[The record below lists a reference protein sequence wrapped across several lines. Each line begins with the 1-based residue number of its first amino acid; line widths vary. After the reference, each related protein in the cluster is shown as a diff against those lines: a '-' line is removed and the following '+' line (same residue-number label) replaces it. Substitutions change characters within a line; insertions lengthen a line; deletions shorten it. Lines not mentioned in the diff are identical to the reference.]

1 MIINENGIYTNKD
14 NVDTI
19 KWVLDDLIEDEHVRL
34 CRLLNMS
41 YTMNVNEDV
50 TVGMTVVDGVVYD
63 GTNRIY
69 PPASL
74 DDRLSNIVNKLN
86 IIEDP
91 FKLSLSDYKQYL
103 IDKSKMNLKLFLDDN
118 PLEYNGGLY
127 TMSED
132 KQTQLLATL
141 NTYDTITRLNNDM
154 SKLNETL
161 PDEEKHQLIPNILTW
176 NERGKPC
183 TEWIYE
189 DLLQLFFT
197 MFGMVKKLVVK
208 QQYLEISINNLNTRE
223 ELDALDLT
231 FSYND
236 FL

>member
-1 MIINENGIYTNKD
+1 MRTAFIQNKN

-19 KWVLDDLIEDEHVRL
+19 KWIIDDLVEDEHIRL

-41 YTMNVNEDV
+41 YSMVVDDRV
-50 TVGMTVVDGVVYD
+50 SVDMTVINGVVYD
-63 GTNRIY
+63 GENRIY
-69 PPASL
+69 PPPNIN
-74 DDRLSNIVNKLN
+74 DRISNIVDKLN
-86 IIEDP
+86 IVEDP
-91 FKLSLSDYKQYL
+91 TKLEINEYKQYL
-103 IDKSKMNLKLFLDDN
+103 IDKSKMNLKLFLEYN

-141 NTYDTITRLNNDM
+141 NTYDTIKRLNNDM
-154 SKLNETL
+154 IKLNENL
-161 PDEEKHQLIPNILTW
+161 PDEEKNQLIPNILTW

-189 DLLQLFFT
+189 DLLQLYFT
-197 MFGMVKKLVVK
+197 MFSMVKKLVVK
-208 QQYLEISINNLNTRE
+208 QQYLEVNINNLNTRE

-236 FL
+236 

>member
-1 MIINENGIYTNKD
+1 MRTAFIQNKN

-19 KWVLDDLIEDEHVRL
+19 KWIIDDLVEDEHIRL

-41 YTMNVNEDV
+41 YSMVVDDRV
-50 TVGMTVVDGVVYD
+50 SVDMTVINGVVYD
-63 GTNRIY
+63 GENRIY
-69 PPASL
+69 PPPNIN
-74 DDRLSNIVNKLN
+74 DRISNIVDKLN
-86 IIEDP
+86 IVEDP
-91 FKLSLSDYKQYL
+91 TKLEINEYKQYL
-103 IDKSKMNLKLFLDDN
+103 IDKSKMNLKLFLEYN

-141 NTYDTITRLNNDM
+141 NTYDTIKRLNNDM
-154 SKLNETL
+154 IKLNENL

-189 DLLQLFFT
+189 DLLQLYFT
-197 MFGMVKKLVVK
+197 MFSMVKKLVVK
-208 QQYLEISINNLNTRE
+208 QQYLEVNINNLNTRE

>member
-1 MIINENGIYTNKD
+1 MKTAFIQNKN

-19 KWVLDDLIEDEHVRL
+19 KWIIDDLVEDEHIRL

-41 YTMNVNEDV
+41 YSMVVDDRV
-50 TVGMTVVDGVVYD
+50 TVDMIVINGVVYD
-63 GTNRIY
+63 GENRIY
-69 PPASL
+69 PPPNIN
-74 DDRLSNIVNKLN
+74 DRISNIVDKLN
-86 IIEDP
+86 IVEDP
-91 FKLSLSDYKQYL
+91 TKLEINEYKQYL
-103 IDKSKMNLKLFLDDN
+103 IDKSKMNLKLFLEYN

-141 NTYDTITRLNNDM
+141 NTYDTIKRLNNDM
-154 SKLNETL
+154 IKLNETL

-189 DLLQLFFT
+189 DLLQLYFT

-208 QQYLEISINNLNTRE
+208 QQYLELNINNFNTRE

>member
-1 MIINENGIYTNKD
+1 MRTAFIQNKN

-19 KWVLDDLIEDEHVRL
+19 KWIIDDLVEDEHIRL

-41 YTMNVNEDV
+41 YSMVVDDSV
-50 TVGMTVVDGVVYD
+50 TVDMIVINGVVYD
-63 GTNRIY
+63 GENRIY
-69 PPASL
+69 PPPNIN
-74 DDRLSNIVNKLN
+74 DRISNIVDKLN
-86 IIEDP
+86 IVEDP
-91 FKLSLSDYKQYL
+91 TKLEINEYKQYL
-103 IDKSKMNLKLFLDDN
+103 IDKSKMNLKLFLEYN
-118 PLEYNGGLY
+118 PLEYNGGFY
-127 TMSED
+127 TMSEA

-154 SKLNETL
+154 IKLNETL
-161 PDEEKHQLIPNILTW
+161 PDEEKHQLLPNILKW

-183 TEWIYE
+183 TEWVYE
-189 DLLQLFFT
+189 DLLKLFFI
-197 MFGMVKKLVVK
+197 MFGMVKKIVIK
-208 QQYLEISINNLNTRE
+208 QQYLEMSINNSDTRE

>member
-1 MIINENGIYTNKD
+1 MKTAFIQNKD

-19 KWVLDDLIEDEHVRL
+19 KWILDDLVEDEHIRL

-41 YTMNVNEDV
+41 YSMTVNEDV
-50 TVGMTVVDGVVYD
+50 VVGMTVVNGVVYD
-63 GTNRIY
+63 GSNRIY
-69 PPASL
+69 PSVSL
-74 DDRLSNIVNKLN
+74 DDRVSNIVNKLN
-86 IIEDP
+86 IVEDP

-103 IDKSKMNLKLFLDDN
+103 IDKSKMNLKLFLDYN
-118 PLEYNGGLY
+118 PLEYNGVLY

-141 NTYDTITRLNNDM
+141 NTYDTIERLNNDM
-154 SKLNETL
+154 IKLNETL

-208 QQYLEISINNLNTRE
+208 QQYLEVSINNLNTRE
-223 ELDALDLT
+223 ELDVLDLT

>member
-1 MIINENGIYTNKD
+1 MRTAFIQNKD
-14 NVDTI
+14 NIDTI
-19 KWVLDDLIEDEHVRL
+19 KWIIDDLVEDEHIRL

-41 YTMNVNEDV
+41 YSMVVDDSV
-50 TVGMTVVDGVVYD
+50 TVDMIVINGVVYD
-63 GTNRIY
+63 GENRIY
-69 PPASL
+69 PPPNIN
-74 DDRLSNIVNKLN
+74 DRISNIVDKLN
-86 IIEDP
+86 IVEDP
-91 FKLSLSDYKQYL
+91 TKLEINEYKHYL
-103 IDKSKMNLKLFLDDN
+103 IDKSKMNLKLFLEYN

-127 TMSED
+127 TMSEA

-141 NTYDTITRLNNDM
+141 NTYDTIKRLNNDM
-154 SKLNETL
+154 IKLNETL

-183 TEWIYE
+183 TEWVYE
-189 DLLQLFFT
+189 DLLQLFFI
-197 MFGMVKKLVVK
+197 MFGMVKKIVIK
-208 QQYLEISINNLNTRE
+208 QQYLEMSINNSDTRE

>member
-1 MIINENGIYTNKD
+1 MRTAFIQNKD
-14 NVDTI
+14 NIDTI
-19 KWVLDDLIEDEHVRL
+19 KWILDDLVEDEHIRL

-41 YTMNVNEDV
+41 YSMVVDDSV
-50 TVGMTVVDGVVYD
+50 TVDMTVVNGVVYD
-63 GTNRIY
+63 GENRIY
-69 PPASL
+69 PPPNIN
-74 DDRLSNIVNKLN
+74 DRISNIVDKLN
-86 IIEDP
+86 IVEDP
-91 FKLSLSDYKQYL
+91 TKLEINEYKQYL
-103 IDKSKMNLKLFLDDN
+103 IDKSKMNLKLFLEYN
-118 PLEYNGGLY
+118 PLEYNGGFY
-127 TMSED
+127 TMSEA

-141 NTYDTITRLNNDM
+141 NTYDTIKRLNNDM
-154 SKLNETL
+154 IKLNETL

-208 QQYLEISINNLNTRE
+208 QQYLEVNINNLNTRE

>member
-1 MIINENGIYTNKD
+1 MKTAFIQNKN

-19 KWVLDDLIEDEHVRL
+19 KWIIDDLVEDEHIRL

-41 YTMNVNEDV
+41 YSM
-50 TVGMTVVDGVVYD
+50 VVDDSVAVDMIVINGVVYD
-63 GTNRIY
+63 GENRIY
-69 PPASL
+69 PPPNIN
-74 DDRLSNIVNKLN
+74 DRISNIVDKLN
-86 IIEDP
+86 IVEDP
-91 FKLSLSDYKQYL
+91 TKLEINEYKQYL
-103 IDKSKMNLKLFLDDN
+103 IDKSKMNLKLFLEYN
-118 PLEYNGGLY
+118 PLEYNGGFY

-141 NTYDTITRLNNDM
+141 NTYDTIKRLNNDM
-154 SKLNETL
+154 IKLNETL

-208 QQYLEISINNLNTRE
+208 QQYLEVNINNLNTRE
-223 ELDALDLT
+223 ELDSLDLT
-231 FSYND
+231 FSYSD

>member
-1 MIINENGIYTNKD
+1 MKTAFIQNKN

-19 KWVLDDLIEDEHVRL
+19 KWILDDLVEDEHIRL

-41 YTMNVNEDV
+41 YSMVVDDSV
-50 TVGMTVVDGVVYD
+50 TVDMIVINGVVYD
-63 GTNRIY
+63 GENRIY
-69 PPASL
+69 PPPNIN
-74 DDRLSNIVNKLN
+74 DRISNIVDKLN
-86 IIEDP
+86 IVEDP
-91 FKLSLSDYKQYL
+91 NKLEINEYKRYL
-103 IDKSKMNLKLFLDDN
+103 IDKSKMNLKLFLEYN
-118 PLEYNGGLY
+118 PLEYNGGFY
-127 TMSED
+127 TMSEA

-154 SKLNETL
+154 IKLNETL
-161 PDEEKHQLIPNILTW
+161 PDEEKHQLLPNILTW

-183 TEWIYE
+183 TEWVYE
-189 DLLQLFFT
+189 DLLKLFFI
-197 MFGMVKKLVVK
+197 MFGMVKKIVIK
-208 QQYLEISINNLNTRE
+208 QQYLEVSINDSDTRE

>member
-1 MIINENGIYTNKD
+1 MRTAFIQNKD
-14 NVDTI
+14 NIDTI
-19 KWVLDDLIEDEHVRL
+19 KWIIDDLVEDEHIRL

-41 YTMNVNEDV
+41 YSMVVDDRV
-50 TVGMTVVDGVVYD
+50 TVDMIVINGVVYD
-63 GTNRIY
+63 GENRIY
-69 PPASL
+69 PPPNIN
-74 DDRLSNIVNKLN
+74 DRISNIVDKLN
-86 IIEDP
+86 IVEDP
-91 FKLSLSDYKQYL
+91 TKLEINEYKQYL
-103 IDKSKMNLKLFLDDN
+103 IDKSKMNLKLFLEYN
-118 PLEYNGGLY
+118 PLEYNSGLY

-141 NTYDTITRLNNDM
+141 NTYDTIKRLNNDM
-154 SKLNETL
+154 IKLNETL

-189 DLLQLFFT
+189 DLLQLYFT
-197 MFGMVKKLVVK
+197 MFSMVKKLVVK
-208 QQYLEISINNLNTRE
+208 QQYLEVSINNLNTRE

>member
-1 MIINENGIYTNKD
+1 MKTAFIQNKN

-19 KWVLDDLIEDEHVRL
+19 KWIIDDLVEDEHIRL

-41 YTMNVNEDV
+41 YSMVVDDSV
-50 TVGMTVVDGVVYD
+50 TVDMIVINGVVYD
-63 GTNRIY
+63 GENRIY
-69 PPASL
+69 PPPNIN
-74 DDRLSNIVNKLN
+74 DRISNIVDKLN

-91 FKLSLSDYKQYL
+91 TKLEINEYKQYL
-103 IDKSKMNLKLFLDDN
+103 IDKSKMNLKLFLEYN
-118 PLEYNGGLY
+118 PLEYNGGFY
-127 TMSED
+127 TMSEA

-141 NTYDTITRLNNDM
+141 NTYDAITRLNNDM
-154 SKLNETL
+154 IKLNETL
-161 PDEEKHQLIPNILTW
+161 PDEEKHQLLPNVLTW

-183 TEWIYE
+183 TEWVYE
-189 DLLQLFFT
+189 DLLKLFFI
-197 MFGMVKKLVVK
+197 MFGMVKKIVIK
-208 QQYLEISINNLNTRE
+208 QQYLEVSINDSDTRE

>member
-1 MIINENGIYTNKD
+1 MRTAFIQNKD
-14 NVDTI
+14 NIDTI
-19 KWVLDDLIEDEHVRL
+19 KWIIDDLVEDEHIRL

-41 YTMNVNEDV
+41 YSM
-50 TVGMTVVDGVVYD
+50 VVDDSVAVDMIVINGVVYD
-63 GTNRIY
+63 GENRIY
-69 PPASL
+69 PPPNIN
-74 DDRLSNIVNKLN
+74 DRISNIVDKLN
-86 IIEDP
+86 IVEDP
-91 FKLSLSDYKQYL
+91 TKLEINEYKQYL
-103 IDKSKMNLKLFLDDN
+103 IDKSKMNLKLFLEYN

-141 NTYDTITRLNNDM
+141 NTYDTIKRLNNDM
-154 SKLNETL
+154 IKLNETL

-208 QQYLEISINNLNTRE
+208 QQYLEVNINNLNTRE
-223 ELDALDLT
+223 ELDSLDLT
-231 FSYND
+231 FSYSD

>member
-1 MIINENGIYTNKD
+1 MKTAFIQNKN

-19 KWVLDDLIEDEHVRL
+19 KWIIDDLVEDEHIRL

-41 YTMNVNEDV
+41 YSM
-50 TVGMTVVDGVVYD
+50 VVDDSVAVDMIVINGVVYD
-63 GTNRIY
+63 GENRIY
-69 PPASL
+69 PPPNIN
-74 DDRLSNIVNKLN
+74 DRISNIVDKLN
-86 IIEDP
+86 IVEDP
-91 FKLSLSDYKQYL
+91 TKLEINEYKQYL
-103 IDKSKMNLKLFLDDN
+103 IDKSKMNLKLFLEYN

-141 NTYDTITRLNNDM
+141 NTYDTIKRLNNDM
-154 SKLNETL
+154 IKLNETL

-208 QQYLEISINNLNTRE
+208 QQYLEVNINNLNTRE
-223 ELDALDLT
+223 ELDSLDLT
-231 FSYND
+231 FSYSD

>member
-1 MIINENGIYTNKD
+1 M
-14 NVDTI
+14 
-19 KWVLDDLIEDEHVRL
+19 
-34 CRLLNMS
+34 
-41 YTMNVNEDV
+41 
-50 TVGMTVVDGVVYD
+50 
-63 GTNRIY
+63 
-69 PPASL
+69 SL
-74 DDRLSNIVNKLN
+74 DDRVSNIVNKLN
-86 IIEDP
+86 IVEDP

-103 IDKSKMNLKLFLDDN
+103 IDKSKMNLKLFLDYN
-118 PLEYNGGLY
+118 PLEYNGVLY

-141 NTYDTITRLNNDM
+141 NTYDTIERLNNDM
-154 SKLNETL
+154 IKLNETL

-208 QQYLEISINNLNTRE
+208 QQYLEVSINNLNTRE
-223 ELDALDLT
+223 ELDVLDLT

>member
-1 MIINENGIYTNKD
+1 MKTAFIQNID

-19 KWVLDDLIEDEHVRL
+19 KWILDDLVEDEHVRL

-41 YTMNVNEDV
+41 YSMTVNEDV
-50 TVGMTVVDGVVYD
+50 SVGMTVVNGVVYD

-74 DDRLSNIVNKLN
+74 DDRVSNIVNKLN

-103 IDKSKMNLKLFLDDN
+103 INKNKMNLKLFLDYN

-141 NTYDTITRLNNDM
+141 NTYDTIERLNNDM
-154 SKLNETL
+154 IKLNETL

-208 QQYLEISINNLNTRE
+208 QQYLEVNINNLNTRE

>member
-1 MIINENGIYTNKD
+1 MRTAFIQNKD
-14 NVDTI
+14 NIDTI
-19 KWVLDDLIEDEHVRL
+19 KWVLDDLIEDEHIRL

-41 YTMNVNEDV
+41 YSMTVNEDV
-50 TVGMTVVDGVVYD
+50 SVGMTVVNGVVYD

-74 DDRLSNIVNKLN
+74 DDRVSNIVDKLN

-103 IDKSKMNLKLFLDDN
+103 IDKSKMNLKLFLDYN

-141 NTYDTITRLNNDM
+141 NTYDTIKRLNNDM
-154 SKLNETL
+154 IKLNETL

-208 QQYLEISINNLNTRE
+208 QQYLEVSINNLNTRE

>member
-1 MIINENGIYTNKD
+1 MRTAFIQNKD
-14 NVDTI
+14 NIDTI
-19 KWVLDDLIEDEHVRL
+19 KWIIDDLVEDEHIRL

-41 YTMNVNEDV
+41 YSMVVDDSV
-50 TVGMTVVDGVVYD
+50 TVDMIVINGVVYD
-63 GTNRIY
+63 GENRIY
-69 PPASL
+69 PPPNIN
-74 DDRLSNIVNKLN
+74 DRISNIVDKLN
-86 IIEDP
+86 IVEDP
-91 FKLSLSDYKQYL
+91 TKLEINEYKQYL
-103 IDKSKMNLKLFLDDN
+103 IDKSKMNLKLFLEYN

-127 TMSED
+127 TMSEA

-154 SKLNETL
+154 IKLNETL
-161 PDEEKHQLIPNILTW
+161 PDEEKHQLLPNILTW

-183 TEWIYE
+183 TEWVYE
-189 DLLQLFFT
+189 DLLKLFFI
-197 MFGMVKKLVVK
+197 MFGMVKKIVIK
-208 QQYLEISINNLNTRE
+208 QQYLEMSINDSDTRE

>member
-1 MIINENGIYTNKD
+1 MKTAFIQNKN

-19 KWVLDDLIEDEHVRL
+19 KWIIDDLVEDEHIRL

-41 YTMNVNEDV
+41 YSM
-50 TVGMTVVDGVVYD
+50 VVDDRVAVDMIVINGVVYD
-63 GTNRIY
+63 GENRIY
-69 PPASL
+69 PPPNIN
-74 DDRLSNIVNKLN
+74 DRISNIVDKLN
-86 IIEDP
+86 IVEDP
-91 FKLSLSDYKQYL
+91 TKLEINEYKQYL
-103 IDKSKMNLKLFLDDN
+103 IDKSKMNLKLFLDYN
-118 PLEYNGGLY
+118 PLEYNGGFY
-127 TMSED
+127 TMSEA

-154 SKLNETL
+154 IKLNETL
-161 PDEEKHQLIPNILTW
+161 PDEEKHQLLPNVLTW

-183 TEWIYE
+183 TEWVYE
-189 DLLQLFFT
+189 DLLQLYFT
-197 MFGMVKKLVVK
+197 MFVMVKKLVVK
-208 QQYLEISINNLNTRE
+208 QQYLEVNINNLNTRE